1 MSHAV
6 AVADR
11 PARRH
16 GGHLVLAALAVA
28 AAVAVLATSGRIHPL
43 EARGVAAALAPL
55 ADGGTAASGNV
66 AYFGIG
72 TATVHGIQITPMCS
86 SVVLVVPLLLLSAV
100 LALVT
105 RGRRTPRV
113 ALALTASVV
122 LVVACNTI
130 RYLGSA
136 LALQAWGEQGF
147 DVVHEY
153 AGSLFV
159 IAGFAAAFLLQLG
172 MTLGRSR
179 PARGRGRRSAG
190 REPLPEVAG

>member
-6 AVADR
+6 TPAAR
-11 PARRH
+11 PVRH
-16 GGHLVLAALAVA
+16 HGEHVLLAALAAA
-28 AAVAVLATSGRIHPL
+28 AAVAALATANRIHPL
-43 EARGVAAALAPL
+43 EARLVAATLAPL

-66 AYFGIG
+66 TYFGIG
-72 TATVHGIQITPMCS
+72 TAAVHGIQITPMCS

-105 RGRRTPRV
+105 RGSRTGSV
-113 ALALTASVV
+113 AVGLAASVV
-122 LVVACNTI
+122 LVIACNTL

-136 LALQAWGEQGF
+136 LALQGWGEQGF

-159 IAGFAAAFLLQLG
+159 IAGFAVAFLLQLR
-172 MTLGRSR
+172 LALRR
-179 PARGRGRRSAG
+179 PRRRRGRRSA
-190 REPLPEVAG
+190 RRAAVQVTP